1 MITHPPRGRIAPLSR
16 DLKENSLIGMSWSIL
31 DYDDEKAERF
41 KAFWNLSHKT
51 TMYGDASDS
60 VAFRLMPLESR
71 FRKAIE
77 ADWSFKVLN
86 MDRRLVAFQ
95 DLSYGK
101 ITSWKWDFGDGK
113 TSTEQHPV
121 HTYEKAGEYVVTL
134 YIEGPDGKARRA
146 KVWDVVMR

>member
-1 MITHPPRGRIAPLSR
+1 
-16 DLKENSLIGMSWSIL
+16 
-31 DYDDEKAERF
+31 
-41 KAFWNLSHKT
+41 
-51 TMYGDASDS
+51 
-60 VAFRLMPLESR
+60 MPLESS

-77 ADWSFKVLN
+77 ADWSFKVLD

-113 TSTEQHPV
+113 TSTEKHPV

-134 YIEGPDGKARRA
+134 YVESPDGKARRA